1 VIAALLGRFWR
12 ELSALAAAV
21 AAVGAIYLKG
31 RRDAARDA
39 ERTAL
44 KRAAEAR
51 EKADA
56 EAARYRGDGAARRLR
71 DGRF

>member
-1 VIAALLGRFWR
+1 VIGALLGRFWR
-12 ELSALAAAV
+12 ELSALAAAM

-31 RRDAARDA
+31 RRDATRDA

-51 EKADA
+51 GKADA

>member
-1 VIAALLGRFWR
+1 VIGALLGRFWR
-12 ELSALAAAV
+12 ELSALSAAI

>member
-1 VIAALLGRFWR
+1 VIGALLGRFWR

-39 ERTAL
+39 ERAAL
-44 KRAAEAR
+44 KRETEVR

-71 DGRF
+71 GGRF

>member
-1 VIAALLGRFWR
+1 MIWALLGRFWR
-12 ELSALAAAV
+12 EFSALAAAV
-21 AAVGAIYLKG
+21 AAVGTIYLKG

-39 ERTAL
+39 ERAAL
-44 KRAAEAR
+44 RREAEAR

>member
-1 VIAALLGRFWR
+1 MIGALLGRFWR
-12 ELSALAAAV
+12 ELSALGAAV

-39 ERTAL
+39 ERSAL
-44 KRAAEAR
+44 KQRIHTQ

-56 EAARYRGDGAARRLR
+56 EAARYRADGAARRLR

>member
-44 KRAAEAR
+44 KRAAEVR

>member
-1 VIAALLGRFWR
+1 MISALLGRFWR

-31 RRDAARDA
+31 RRDA
-39 ERTAL
+39 ERSAL
-44 KRAAEAR
+44 KQRIDTQ

-56 EAARYRGDGAARRLR
+56 KAARYRADGAARRLR
-71 DGRF
+71 DGQF